1 MKTLLILFSGF
12 LMNVLIPKDA
22 LTTVEGKPAKLSG
35 LKKNKATVFIFLSP
49 ECPLCQSYS
58 LTLNNLNKEY
68 SSKGV
73 KMIGVIPGN
82 DFSAAE
88 VNTYKRKYKIS
99 FAVYYDRQ
107 LTLTKYF
114 NANITPQAFVIDK
127 YEKLRYN
134 GRIDNWAYE
143 LGKKRSV
150 ITEHDLKD
158 ALSAL
163 ILNKPIQVTQTKAI
177 GCFIE

>member
-1 MKTLLILFSGF
+1 MSGLL
-12 LMNVLIPKDA
+12 PKDA
-22 LTTVEGKPAKLSG
+22 LTTVKGKPVKLINMQ
-35 LKKNKATVFIFLSP
+35 KNKATVFIFLSP

-68 SSKGV
+68 SNKGI
-73 KMIGVIPGN
+73 KMIGIIPGH

-88 VNTYKRKYKIS
+88 VNTYIRKYKIS
-99 FAVYYDRQ
+99 FPVYYDRQ
-107 LTLTKYF
+107 LRLTKYF
-114 NANITPQAFVIDK
+114 NANITPEAFVIDEN
-127 YEKLRYN
+127 EKLRYK

-143 LGKKRSV
+143 LGKKRTV
-150 ITEHDLKD
+150 TTEHDLKD

-163 ILNKPIQVTQTKAI
+163 INKKPIHVTQTKAI

>member
-1 MKTLLILFSGF
+1 MKSLLIIFTGF
-12 LMNVLIPKDA
+12 LINGLLPKDA
-22 LTTVEGKPAKLSG
+22 LTSVEGKPAKLSG
-35 LKKNKATVFIFLSP
+35 LQKNKATVFIFLSP

-58 LTLNNLNKEY
+58 LTLNNLNKQY
-68 SSKGV
+68 SNKGV
-73 KMIGVIPGN
+73 QMIGVIPGQ
-82 DFSAAE
+82 DFSEAE

-99 FAVYYDRQ
+99 FPIYYDRQ
-107 LTLTKYF
+107 LRLTKYF
-114 NANITPQAFVIDK
+114 NANITPQAFVVDK
-127 YEKLRYN
+127 NEKLRYN

-163 ILNKPIQVTQTKAI
+163 ILNKPIQINQTKAI